1 MALGLDDTHVSALL
15 TRRDGPDGVLG
26 TEDDQPFRSVGE
38 LGGMSPQLAITVN
51 SSYFTVKSTGEVG
64 GAKRTI
70 IAVLQRQGPN
80 VMTVTW
86 NEVRGGL

>member
-1 MALGLDDTHVSALL
+1 MEFREPMTINPFAIVSGLNA
-15 TRRDGPDGVLG
+15 
-26 TEDDQPFRSVGE
+26 
-38 LGGMSPQLAITVN
+38 QLPITVN

-70 IAVLQRQGPN
+70 IAVLQRQGLN
-80 VMTVTW
+80 VVTVTW